1 MGPFYECC
9 TPQVEPTESADPL
22 LNNEAQNPCPTRS
35 TWTRLTESADP
46 HVDSGQNQSSSRT
59 WAKLTHPTA
68 AAQLPRKF
76 LSVSN
81 GESTA
86 VVSVAG
92 VPDEK
97 QAVQQLQLVGRGRQ
111 EERSQLPLDLGK
123 ALSNQL
129 IPLFMLEFLHICTF
143 FVTVF
148 VGEKSDSAND
158 VPVVFQ
164 IWMDEVRNAKT
175 LIPSKLL

>member
-1 MGPFYECC
+1 M
-9 TPQVEPTESADPL
+9 
-22 LNNEAQNPCPTRS
+22 
-35 TWTRLTESADP
+35 
-46 HVDSGQNQSSSRT
+46 DSGQNQSSSRT

-81 GESTA
+81 GERTA

-97 QAVQQLQLVGRGRQ
+97 NAQQLQ
-111 EERSQLPLDLGK
+111 EKSQLPLDLGK

-129 IPLFMLEFLHICTF
+129 IPLVMLEFLHICTF